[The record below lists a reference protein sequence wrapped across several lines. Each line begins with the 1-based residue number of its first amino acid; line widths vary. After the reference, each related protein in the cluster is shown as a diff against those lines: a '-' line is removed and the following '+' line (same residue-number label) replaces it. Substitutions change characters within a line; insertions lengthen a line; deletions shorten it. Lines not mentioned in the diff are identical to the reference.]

1 MGSCASVGQSG
12 PTTKRKKHTTLD
24 SFSFLFLAC
33 QLMKA
38 YSVITKQ
45 GVIRC
50 KEKEKKKSFSTNSPG
65 NVELIM
71 MWREFYFEVTFIL
84 L

>member
-1 MGSCASVGQSG
+1 
-12 PTTKRKKHTTLD
+12 
-24 SFSFLFLAC
+24 LAC